1 MAVEPSDQDKALA
14 RTIRATAAQ
23 FEAVFERARPLA
35 AGPDGQIAF
44 GSLSDGN
51 SSTEDK
57 IARAIAHAR
66 PNGWLHKLIEQY
78 VTGGEA
84 EGGGEA
90 VLSEARKQ
98 QIIQPGS
105 TLESLSNVMRGFQAA
120 GIQLYHFSRAMRQV
134 CRIDIDGNPKGT
146 GFLVRPH
153 IVMTAYHVIRPLTEL
168 VPQPAGPESANGAGV
183 CPQTVKALPDTA
195 KRIRIVFDD
204 IDVMRNGH
212 RERLPG
218 FTVPVAGE
226 WLEAASP
233 CHKLE
238 LEARFPEDFSE
249 LSTQLD
255 YALIRLDGIAR
266 IGIPPVTVRKSRVAT
281 QDAIIIFQHPD
292 GRALSIDRAS
302 VIALCGDWRF
312 EHDVNTQQGSS
323 GSPCFDSVFD
333 AVGIHQAGR
342 SVAGAN
348 RTNRAVPLLPILPEI
363 DKLPAPDPRLLP
375 MSDLTE
381 GEPGH
386 PVLGRADTQL
396 WVWRQLDIGDRPILA
411 IWGEAGRG
419 KSFTYDMLRSLLPR
433 GEHDVVKLAAVE
445 DIQKH
450 TPESF
455 AALLLKRLGYPPMP
469 PIGFEANTERPR
481 WLKDTY
487 LPALLAAL
495 EAGRANAAN
504 VAPKGVWIVID
515 DIEKAAIGSSTEI
528 SDYLFR
534 LYAAARERKWLHFVL
549 LGYDGA
555 LPEELKDL
563 SVREELVQPTDED
576 LKNYL
581 RTKLPPTAY
590 AASEFFIGTLLMVI
604 RKQLDEV
611 PRARQLH
618 RLQLQMA
625 EVARHWREN
634 AV

>member
-1 MAVEPSDQDKALA
+1 MAVQPSEQDRALA
-14 RTIRATAAQ
+14 RTIDATAAQ
-23 FEAVFERARPLA
+23 FEAVFERARPLPS
-35 AGPDGQIAF
+35 GPDGQIAF

-84 EGGGEA
+84 KGDGEA
-90 VLSEARKQ
+90 VLREAREQ
-98 QIIQPGS
+98 RIIEPGS
-105 TLESLSNVMRGFQAA
+105 TLESLSNVRRGFEAA

-168 VPQPAGPESANGAGV
+168 VSEAADPEATNGAGV
-183 CPQTVKALPDTA
+183 CRDTVKALPDTG

-218 FTVPVAGE
+218 FTVPVASA
-226 WLEAASP
+226 WLKGASP

-238 LEARFPEDFSE
+238 LEDRFPEDFTE

-281 QDAIIIFQHPD
+281 QDPIIVFQHPD

-312 EHDVNTQQGSS
+312 EHDVNTQHGSS
-323 GSPCFDSVFD
+323 GSPCFDNTFD

-342 SVAGAN
+342 RVAGAN
-348 RTNRAVPLLPILPEI
+348 INRAVPLLPILPEI
-363 DKLPAPDPRLLP
+363 VKLPDPDPRLMP

-386 PVLGRADTQL
+386 PVLGRQETQL
-396 WVWRQLDIGDRPILA
+396 WVWRQLDIGDRPILTVR
-411 IWGEAGRG
+411 GEAGRG
-419 KSFTYDMLRSLLPR
+419 KSFTYDILRSLLPR

-455 AALLLKRLGYPPMP
+455 AALLLKRLGYEPMA

-487 LPALLAAL
+487 LPALLTAL
-495 EAGRANAAN
+495 EAGRAKATNT
-504 VAPKGVWIVID
+504 APRGIWIVID

-563 SVREELVQPTDED
+563 SVRCDLIQPTDED

-581 RTKLPPTAY
+581 RAKLPPTAY
-590 AASEFFIGTLLMVI
+590 AASELLIGTALMLI
-604 RKQLDEV
+604 TKQLDDV
-611 PRARQLH
+611 PKARQLH
-618 RLQLQMA
+618 RLQLQMTEIA
-625 EVARHWREN
+625 QFWREN